1 MARKYNIRQ
10 VTFNSSGQYVLDK
23 CCNGFVAVNIGDT
36 LVRIQQI
43 PLKPPPAINLTGEST
58 GVQGNAD
65 EIFVGTNGM
74 LTITFVNPVG
84 ANPLVM
90 IIEKYYVPD

>member
-10 VTFNSSGQYVLDK
+10 TPINVSGQYLLDK

-36 LVRIQQI
+36 PVRVDQI
-43 PLKPPPAINLTGEST
+43 PLKPPPLPNLTGEST

-65 EIFVGTNGM
+65 EIFMGTNGV
-74 LTITFVNPVG
+74 LPVTFINPIG

-90 IIEKYYVPD
+90 IIEKYYVD

>member
-10 VTFNSSGQYVLDK
+10 VPINVSGQYVLDK

-36 LVRIQQI
+36 LVRVAQI
-43 PLKPPPAINLTGEST
+43 PLKPPPAPALTGEST

-65 EIFVGTNGM
+65 ETFVGTNGI
-74 LTITFVNPVG
+74 LPVTFVAPIG